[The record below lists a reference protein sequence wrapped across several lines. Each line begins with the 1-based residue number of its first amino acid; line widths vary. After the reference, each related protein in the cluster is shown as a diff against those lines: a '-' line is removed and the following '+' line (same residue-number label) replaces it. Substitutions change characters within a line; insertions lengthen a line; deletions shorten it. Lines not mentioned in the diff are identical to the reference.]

1 MYSTNLTSRDRHETG
16 EGNAICWESS
26 RGKTLSWYGFVL
38 PWENSAARRL
48 SRPCDHLYAVA
59 VCVPAM
65 GKLMKLHLVPRA
77 PPESNCQD
85 SPYDFNSLW
94 TIKETLHRFLK
105 GIWAGML
112 VAYALFRTC
121 HPASVSQRRM
131 TALSRLVSM
140 PVREEIEMLGFVA
153 LLHYL

>member
-1 MYSTNLTSRDRHETG
+1 
-16 EGNAICWESS
+16 
-26 RGKTLSWYGFVL
+26 
-38 PWENSAARRL
+38 
-48 SRPCDHLYAVA
+48 
-59 VCVPAM
+59 M

-77 PPESNCQD
+77 PSESNCQD